1 MGDIFLHL
9 IIFYTQMDKK
19 ITHLGTLSGKL
30 ILFGGVYSNLQA
42 LERLV
47 EIANEEGISPENCIC
62 TGDIVGYCA
71 EPEETVALFRQW
83 GAKSISGNVEQ
94 QLFEGAEDCG
104 CDFMEGSRCDG
115 FSKLWYPYSQMKLS
129 EESIKWMGELP
140 NHLAFTYGGK
150 QVMVV
155 HGSYNNVSEFI
166 FESTPDHIKLD
177 NFEQTQSDI
186 IIAGH
191 CGLPFHQK
199 LGNRQ
204 WLNPGVIGMP
214 ANEGKTRVWYMVLE
228 EINEE
233 IKVSHNYFEYD
244 HASANQLMIKN
255 HLPEAYADTLLTGFW
270 DNMEIL
276 PEAERQLQGKAYN
289 FNPTEDQTEQTTI
302 KKNKK
307 MADSYYDPAD
317 LRKFGKITDWSEEL
331 GTKFFDYY
339 GKVFQEGALTAREK
353 SLIALAVS
361 HVVKCPYCI
370 DSYTKDGLQKG
381 ITKEEMMEAV
391 HVGAAI
397 ESGATLVHGVQM
409 MKKYDKLSM

>member
-1 MGDIFLHL
+1 MGNFHVYL

-19 ITHLGTLSGKL
+19 IIQLGKL
-30 ILFGGVYSNLQA
+30 QGKLLLFGGVYSNLQA
-42 LERLV
+42 LERLI
-47 EIANEEGISPENCIC
+47 EIAREERISPENCIC

-71 EPEETVALFRQW
+71 QPEETVTLFREW
-83 GAKSISGNVEQ
+83 GARSISGNVEQ

-104 CDFMEGSRCDG
+104 CDFTEGSRCDG

-129 EESIKWMGELP
+129 EDSIKWMGELP
-140 NHLAFTYGGK
+140 NHITFTYAGK
-150 QVMVV
+150 QAMVV
-155 HGSYNNVSEFI
+155 HGSYNTISEFI
-166 FESTPDHIKLD
+166 FESTPDAIKLE
-177 NFEQTQSDI
+177 NFKETQSDV

-191 CGLPFHQK
+191 CGLPFHQNMEDC
-199 LGNRQ
+199 L

-214 ANEGKTRVWYMVLE
+214 ANEGKTRVWYMVLDVIAG
-228 EINEE
+228 EIA
-233 IKVSHNYFEYD
+233 ISHQYFEYD
-244 HASANQLMIKN
+244 HAKANKLMIKN
-255 HLPEAYADTLLTGFW
+255 HLPEAYAETLLTGYW

-276 PEAERQLQGKAYN
+276 PLAERKLQGIDFN
-289 FNPTEDQTEQTTI
+289 FDSIKNQKEHTTTQ
-302 KKNKK
+302 KNKK